1 MATQYRYLLAD
12 VLTSQIIAELS
23 LTNVNFTQQLNA
35 AGTATG
41 ELLLTGVNA
50 AALNVLNSTIPGRCA
65 LYVDRNGTLV
75 WGGIIW
81 NREWDSASQLL
92 KLTAREFESYFER
105 RRITQTTPFTGYE
118 QFAIVE
124 NLITQAQAVPYGNIG
139 VIVPNSTSATTAV
152 ITNAVASG
160 STITYTT
167 STTNYF
173 QSAQQITVTGIKST
187 GNPTGAAGTGF
198 NQTGSASIISST
210 QFSLPVTLTDT
221 YTSGGSA
228 VNQGVIIGQ
237 QIYYSYELKTYF
249 SAISDLAKS
258 NTGFDFN
265 IKVAYDG
272 DGNPTKTLQLGYPR
286 LGNYYS
292 ATSATVP
299 VFIMPA
305 GNIVQYNYKED
316 GSKAVNSL
324 YATGAGSNEGKL
336 VVSYQDTTKTAAG
349 WPLLEDSVNYSNIT
363 DPTWLTGI
371 ATGQTLAASYPPQT
385 IQVVAPPYLDPV
397 FGTYNLGDQAR
408 LVITDNFY
416 PAEFDGNY
424 RIIGINV
431 TPGES
436 NAGERVTLTLTTTT
450 N

>member
-12 VLTSQIIAELS
+12 VLTNSIIAELS

-41 ELLLTGVNA
+41 ELLLTGVNS
-50 AALNVLNSTIPGRCA
+50 AALNVLASTIPGRNA
-65 LYVDRNGTLV
+65 LYVDRNGVLV

-105 RRITQTTPFTGYE
+105 RRITTTTPFTGYE

-124 NLITQAQAVPYGNIG
+124 ALVTQAQSVPYGNIG
-139 VIVPNSTSATTAV
+139 VVVPTTSSVTTAV
-152 ITNAVASG
+152 ITNAVAVG
-160 STITYTT
+160 STVTYTT
-167 STTNYF
+167 ASANLF
-173 QSAQQITVTGIKST
+173 QSGQQVTVTGIASAN
-187 GNPTGAAGTGF
+187 NPSALAGVAF
-198 NQTGSASIISST
+198 NQTGAATIISST
-210 QFSLPVTLTDT
+210 QFSLNLTLVDT

-228 VNQGVIIGQ
+228 KNQGVIIGQ
-237 QIYYSYELKTYF
+237 QIYYNYELKTYF

-286 LGNYYS
+286 LGNTYS
-292 ATSATVP
+292 ATSASVP
-299 VFIMPA
+299 VFTLPA

-349 WPLLEDSVNYSNIT
+349 WPLLEDAVNYSNIT
-363 DPTWLTGI
+363 DPVWLTGI

-416 PAEFDGNY
+416 PGEFDGNY

-431 TPGES
+431 TPGEN